1 MPTQRYQLLIS
12 YRGTCYHGWQQ
23 QPMLN
28 TYKGEPPPPGSGIP
42 TIQETLASNIAKV
55 VGHPVVVVGS
65 SRTDAGVHAKGQ
77 VAHVDTSAPQ
87 IAPEGLRRAV
97 NHQLPSDIL
106 IRAIEPV
113 PDSFDAITAA
123 VSKRSES
130 IFPRPVLAP
139 LANAGHRCHA
149 GGGEKLHRRARFRQ
163 LLPSGSFPANH
174 RPHGFGVQGVGT
186 GPDGGCRRRGERI
199 SLEHGPNHDRHA
211 GGSGTGKIST
221 GRDRTDD
228 FRGRSPGRGLDGAAG
243 GAIFAVD
250 QAGNSRLK
258 RRGRANPGSYHGILN
273 VRPPPATLPGSN
285 FCTLRGRPQC
295 HAFVIL
301 QARKPA
307 TVTR

>member
-123 VSKRSES
+123 VSKRYQYFIWNALDRNPFSHDLCWHRWQTLDIAAMQEAAKNFIGEHDFAS
-130 IFPRPVLAP
+130 FSRPAHSRQTTVRTVSACRVSARGPMVVVGVEGSGFLWNMVRIMTGTLVEVGLGKYRPDEIGPMISAVD
-139 LANAGHRCHA
+139 
-149 GGGEKLHRRARFRQ
+149 RRAA
-163 LLPSGSFPANH
+163 GSTAP
-174 RPHGFGVQGVGT
+174 PVGLFLQW
-186 GPDGGCRRRGERI
+186 I
-199 SLEHGPNHDRHA
+199 KL
-211 GGSGTGKIST
+211 GTRVSSDST
-221 GRDRTDD
+221 TQI
-228 FRGRSPGRGLDGAAG
+228 PE
-243 GAIFAVD
+243 AITE
-250 QAGNSRLK
+250 S
-258 RRGRANPGSYHGILN
+258 
-273 VRPPPATLPGSN
+273 
-285 FCTLRGRPQC
+285 
-295 HAFVIL
+295 
-301 QARKPA
+301 
-307 TVTR
+307 